1 MNGRATLRVPVEL
14 EYLRD
19 LRMIQIRVRGIL
31 PLETFRSN
39 EVALLVKSEFLY
51 LITNSHLKGK
61 LKDLVSLLEIKAVD

>member
-1 MNGRATLRVPVEL
+1 
-14 EYLRD
+14 
-19 LRMIQIRVRGIL
+19 MIQIRVRGIL